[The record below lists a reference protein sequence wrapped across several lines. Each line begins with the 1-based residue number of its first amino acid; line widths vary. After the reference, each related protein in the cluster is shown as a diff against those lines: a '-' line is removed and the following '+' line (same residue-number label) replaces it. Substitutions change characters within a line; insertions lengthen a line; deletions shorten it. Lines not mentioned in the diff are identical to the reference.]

1 MANSK
6 TVKPVTDKEEVGD
19 TVALFS
25 SRNLHWTE
33 VGSLAIGYN
42 IVSLENSKRWMQ
54 HTSVRLAT
62 PEEVAKAYGKSASDY
77 FYDWSEKE
85 VDHGN
90 SIETVSA
97 AMTGAAKIRFKID
110 GADTDFGVAVVDS
123 YSPDPASA
131 AGRTLLGS

>member
-6 TVKPVTDKEEVGD
+6 TIKPVAEKEEINE

-42 IVSLENSKRWMQ
+42 IVSSEDSKRWMQ

-62 PEEVAKAYGKSASDY
+62 PEEVAKAYGK
-77 FYDWSEKE
+77 
-85 VDHGN
+85 
-90 SIETVSA
+90 
-97 AMTGAAKIRFKID
+97 
-110 GADTDFGVAVVDS
+110 
-123 YSPDPASA
+123 
-131 AGRTLLGS
+131 